1 MKTKTEKRLET
12 AGSFATF
19 ESSII
24 AASFGGFDAY
34 ARAARNFSW
43 VRACFGTIV
52 LAATLLLAWR
62 WHAGEEVK
70 ALAWAVVFLTIVL
83 ASITMLLRQISFG
96 NFSRIL
102 DEVSRARRTVRRAA
116 KLGLSDAPFNLD
128 ESIQDGTNPLYPLG
142 DTLEHIGESA
152 AEEILDI
159 ELNRPKEHSRRE
171 TLKRLIADVIA
182 TGQLVESGVYAQLSP
197 RPFGTWASPWKW
209 PGAKSPN
216 QFNGPPGHRNG

>member
-1 MKTKTEKRLET
+1 MKTKTEKKLEN
-12 AGSFATF
+12 AGSFAAF

-34 ARAARNFSW
+34 ARAARKFNW
-43 VRACFGTIV
+43 VKALFRDIV

-62 WHAGEEVK
+62 WLAGEEVGT
-70 ALAWAVVFLTIVL
+70 LAWAVVLLAIVL
-83 ASITMLLRQISFG
+83 TSITMMLRQISFKS
-96 NFSRIL
+96 FSQIL
-102 DEVSRARRTVRRAA
+102 DAVSRARRTVRRAA
-116 KLGLSDAPFNLD
+116 ALDLSDAPASLD
-128 ESIQDGTNPLYPLG
+128 EAIQDGLSPLYALG

-159 ELNRPKEHSRRE
+159 ERSRPKEHSRRE
-171 TLKRLIADVIA
+171 TLKQLIADVVA

-197 RPFGTWASPWKW
+197 RPSGTWASPWKW

-216 QFNGPPGHRNG
+216 QFSGPPGHRNS